1 MFTVAPDAMQLGAES
16 EISFE
21 VVYFWNEL
29 KGESHSMRNI
39 LTQTMQ
45 MDGAVK
51 TKVAQHGGSYFVV
64 QKHRNDVLVN
74 ISAENVN
81 VGVGSL

>member
-1 MFTVAPDAMQLGAES
+1 MFTVAPDAMQLGAGS

-21 VVYFWNEL
+21 VVYFWNDL

-51 TKVAQHGGSYFVV
+51 ESGPACKHLLCRPET
-64 QKHRNDVLVN
+64 QK
-74 ISAENVN
+74 
-81 VGVGSL
+81 